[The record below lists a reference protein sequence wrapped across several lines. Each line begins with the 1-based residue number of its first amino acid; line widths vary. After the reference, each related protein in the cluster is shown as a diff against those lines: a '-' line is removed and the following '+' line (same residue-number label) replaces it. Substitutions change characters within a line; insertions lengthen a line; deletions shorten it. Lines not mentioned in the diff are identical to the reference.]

1 MQPVRDTWMSASGG
15 AAAAAASSSTQ
26 HRTAPIALTPAYI
39 RACMP
44 ALRDEEDELFAK
56 HRNACAQQMR
66 EAARSLKWETIY
78 SMPDTDE
85 SDVHVLDAVFD
96 RIVGWLCS
104 EHFVVQPHSSS
115 IRCIVISWDPAANPE
130 NISAQER
137 ADPNSNAMKRLRA
150 VQRRM
155 RTAATD
161 LPTVHTTFPL
171 QQPQQP
177 QQQHYPLETKDTT
190 RAGLQQRRPPA
201 VFEFDHASRV
211 RSEQIAER
219 AAMVAGTGCLTP
231 ELDQEQRKK
240 QPKTPPPPSP
250 PPLRTLSPPPM
261 ATVPTPIVSP
271 RLSPPVTPAA
281 TSPIASPIA
290 SPSTSRVVSPGLSTA
305 SDTDLL
311 TVQVASP
318 HPPLRRAPSATI
330 SLDHD
335 IEPSGSGES
344 SSSSNSSNSSAHDAT
359 HGSDNDA
366 TSDAGSE

>member
-1 MQPVRDTWMSASGG
+1 MQPVPDTWMSAGG
-15 AAAAAASSSTQ
+15 GAAAAASSSAQRRAVAT
-26 HRTAPIALTPAYI
+26 ALTPAYI

-44 ALRDEEDELFAK
+44 PLRDEEDELFAK

-66 EAARSLKWETIY
+66 DAARALKWETIY

-161 LPTVHTTFPL
+161 LPTVHTAFPL
-171 QQPQQP
+171 QQQQQKQQQQQQQQQP
-177 QQQHYPLETKDTT
+177 TAQFAMSG
-190 RAGLQQRRPPA
+190 AGRSAFHQVPPA
-201 VFEFDHASRV
+201 AAVYEFDQASRL

-219 AAMVAGTGCLTP
+219 AAMVAGNGIKTP
-231 ELDQEQRKK
+231 ELEK

-250 PPLRTLSPPPM
+250 PPLRTLTPHLSPPL
-261 ATVPTPIVSP
+261 ATVPTPVASP
-271 RLSPPVTPAA
+271 VAASPA
-281 TSPIASPIA
+281 TSPATSAVA
-290 SPSTSRVVSPGLSTA
+290 SPSGSRVVSPGLSTA
-305 SDTDLL
+305 SDTDAI
-311 TVQVASP
+311 TVHVVPRDHGVSLEDGVDGADG
-318 HPPLRRAPSATI
+318 ADGAATT
-330 SLDHD
+330 
-335 IEPSGSGES
+335 S
-344 SSSSNSSNSSAHDAT
+344 SSSENHD
-359 HGSDNDA
+359 SDDDNNA
-366 TSDAGSE
+366 SSDAGSE